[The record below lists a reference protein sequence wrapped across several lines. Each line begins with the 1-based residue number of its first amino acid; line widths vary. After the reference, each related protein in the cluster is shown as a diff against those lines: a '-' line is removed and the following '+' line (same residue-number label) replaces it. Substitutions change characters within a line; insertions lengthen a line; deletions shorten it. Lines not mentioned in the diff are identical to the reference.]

1 MATPEPGISVC
12 VANYNGGK
20 LVLDCL
26 ASVFSQ
32 EGDFRLEVLV
42 HDDASTDDSVVRIR
56 AAFPKARVIENQHNA
71 GFCVSNNRMVEAA
84 QGPFVLL
91 LNNDAVLRPGS
102 LQALLQVSGRRGPDC
117 VLGLPQ
123 HTLYDGTLVDRG
135 YRNDPFL
142 NPIPILEAGEHEAGI
157 VTGACLWTTKH
168 VWKEVGGLPDF
179 FESLAEDIYFC
190 LAARLLGY
198 SVTVLEGPGFDHWIG
213 RHLGGGKL
221 VDNRMT
227 TSVRRRAL
235 SERNKTF
242 AMLCC
247 YPWPA
252 LTLLIPV
259 HVVLL
264 SCEAALLAISGTGP
278 TKVFRIYGGIPIAV
292 WHRRQVLRAARRRLM
307 RRRQV
312 RSRQFFAFTQWLP
325 HKLTML
331 IRHGRPQID

>member
-1 MATPEPGISVC
+1 MSTAGPGISVC
-12 VANYNGGK
+12 IANYNGGE

-32 EGDFRLEVLV
+32 EGDFRLEVRV
-42 HDDASTDDSVVRIR
+42 HDDASTDDSVARIR
-56 AAFPKARVIENQHNA
+56 NAYPAARIIESQRNA

-84 QGPFVLL
+84 EGPFVLL

-102 LQALLQVSGRRGPDC
+102 LQALLQAAGRHGPDC

-123 HTLYDGTLVDRG
+123 HSLHGGTLVDRG

-157 VTGACLWTTKH
+157 VTGACLWTTKR
-168 VWKEVGGLPDF
+168 VWSEVGGLPDF
-179 FESLAEDIYFC
+179 FESLAEDIHFC

-198 SVTVLEGPGFDHWIG
+198 PVVVLDGPGFDHWIG

-221 VDNRMT
+221 VENRMT

-242 AMLCC
+242 SILCC
-247 YPWPA
+247 YPWLA
-252 LTLLIPV
+252 LALLLPL
-259 HVVLL
+259 HAAALA
-264 SCEAALLAISGTGP
+264 CEALFLMFGGTDIK
-278 TKVFRIYGGIPIAV
+278 KVSRIYGPIPLEI
-292 WHRRQVLRAARRRLM
+292 WRNRRDLCGLRSRLMQRRQASFAKL
-307 RRRQV
+307 
-312 RSRQFFAFTQWLP
+312 FAFTRWFP

-331 IRHGRPQID
+331 VRHGPPRVD